1 MNRLFKLI
9 KLTLLI
15 LISTL
20 LMTLAISG
28 CSSDGGS
35 NSYSG
40 KINGQITGVD
50 FDGGTVEL
58 IDPDGNII
66 NTTSINSDGEFS
78 ISFNDTSV
86 SSDEYLVLKAS
97 KDSKS
102 LRALVTGYNGQ
113 GDYDGDD
120 TYISIDTESAILLCT
135 MSEYVIV
142 VDYAAFLQGTE
153 NGIYDE
159 TLPSSLNFPYRE
171 VHEEVAFQVT
181 AFLNGTAVSEP
192 SAEDVTTLIE
202 EQNHILTDSIPVSG
216 TSDGLPNT
224 TRAFTVPDGNTRVF
238 ITYQSTNSTIDD
250 STPVVVGSSM
260 NNVDGDFEWNTYT
273 TSVGANLLKACEV
286 RVLESN
292 QNDPRQARTI
302 LQDPY
307 SLNVS
312 ADSTTNLLT
321 GTFKVASSNVDDLVN
336 YDSSGLVPADNN
348 VNAQFAINFNESISG
363 NIKMNVYFTEV
374 NKTKKTSELAE
385 ISSGGGK
392 SFLSEMFSLT
402 DTTHQDKLAVGT
414 ITVGGDILV
423 YIEDIVDKTRYL
435 ATAPIPFYKTLSDT
449 RVTDTTILANNI
461 LTSHDDAVR
470 PVDSGN
476 AYSHYI
482 MNFDA
487 FLKNNSIPAWTN
499 KTYSNNIPADGSR
512 LPLILIHGWEGE
524 DNYRSAAKLNDWNES
539 PVNYFFKLLS
549 YYMGTEELYSK
560 YHVYIAHWPSY
571 KHLTFNGQMFKE
583 ILDDVKTNHPTTD
596 LGRGM
601 NDPDVGVSVI
611 THSTGGLIFRSA
623 AQTHKAFKG
632 TTNTA
637 EYDEYALLRKA
648 IILASPNHGTPGA
661 INTFPNNMSLVGK
674 DLLTQS
680 SSDLE
685 WDAFDGY
692 YNIKFGVIRRFDYK
706 DDRSINR
713 YVKQRLN
720 TEKFDQNFLNKI
732 GWAKKTYNP
741 WLMWL
746 NQSFPN
752 TDSFR
757 SKCILY
763 SGWTVLPFV
772 NPGNCIDNGI
782 IFEATAAVFQR
793 LGYNNDSVLPLSS
806 NLLAVDTSKDGFTLE
821 RGSGKNHIRSKW
833 YPNSTYY
840 KWDDY
845 NIVVIGA
852 AQDHPLNM
860 EFRLIWDY
868 DHDSIV
874 HGCMLHGSQDQVA
887 ALIDQGESAAAGFKD
902 CINSSVRPYYTK
914 AAWEYCYSEK
924 LTDAQAQAKKNPLK
938 IDASF
943 LIMRRD
949 LLNAAN

>member
-1 MNRLFKLI
+1 MSRLFKL
-9 KLTLLI
+9 KKVSMLI
-15 LISTL
+15 LIPTL
-20 LMTLAISG
+20 FMTLVMSG

-40 KINGQITGVD
+40 RISGQISGVD
-50 FDGGTVEL
+50 FGGGTVEL
-58 IDPDGNII
+58 IDPDGNVI

-78 ISFNDTSV
+78 IHFNDTSV

-113 GDYDGDD
+113 GEYDGDD
-120 TYISIDTESAILLCT
+120 TYISIDTESSILLCT
-135 MSEYVIV
+135 MSEYVSV

-171 VHEEVAFQVT
+171 VHEDVAFQVS
-181 AFLNGTAVSEP
+181 AFLNGSAVSKP
-192 SAEDVTTLIE
+192 SMEDITTLIE
-202 EQNHILTDSIPVSG
+202 EQNHILTDSIPLSG

-224 TRAFTVPDGNTRVF
+224 TRAFTVPDGNTRVL
-238 ITYQSTNSTIDD
+238 ITYQSTNSILSD
-250 STPVVVGSSM
+250 STPVVVSSAM

-273 TSVGANLLKACEV
+273 TSVGGNLLKAYEV
-286 RVLESN
+286 RVLESD
-292 QNDPRQARTI
+292 QNDPSQARTL

-321 GTFKVASSNVDDLVN
+321 GTFKVVSSNVDDLVN
-336 YDSSGLVPADNN
+336 YNTSGLVPAADN
-348 VNAQFAINFNESISG
+348 VNAQFAINFNKRISAS
-363 NIKMNVYFTEV
+363 IKMNVYFTKV
-374 NKTKKTSELAE
+374 NDTEKTSELAE

-402 DTTHQDKLAVGT
+402 DTNRQDKLAVGT
-414 ITVGGDILV
+414 ITIGGDILV

-435 ATAPIPFYKTLSDT
+435 ANPPIPFYKTLANT

-482 MNFDA
+482 MDFDA

-499 KTYSNNIPADGSR
+499 KNYSNNIPADGSR

-524 DNYRSAAKLNDWNES
+524 ADYRSAAKLNDWNES

-583 ILDDVKTNHPTTD
+583 ILEDVKTNHPTTD

-601 NDPDVGVSVI
+601 NDPNVGVSVI

-623 AQTHKAFKG
+623 AQTHKAFKH
-632 TTNTA
+632 TTSTN

-661 INTFPNNMSLVGK
+661 IHTFPNNMSIVGK

-685 WDAFDGY
+685 WDAFDSY
-692 YNIKFGVIRRFDYK
+692 YNIRFGAHRFDYK

-732 GWAKKTYNP
+732 GLTTKTYNP

-746 NQSFPN
+746 NKSFPN

-763 SGWTVLPFV
+763 SGWTVLPV
-772 NPGNCIDNGI
+772 INPGNCIDNGWQ
-782 IFEATAAVFQR
+782 FELTAGVLQAQ
-793 LGYNNDSVLPLSS
+793 GYNNDSVLPLSS
-806 NLLAVDTSKDGFTLE
+806 NLLAVDTSKDGFTLT

-833 YPNSTYY
+833 YPNSTFY
-840 KWDDY
+840 KWNDY

-874 HGCMLHGSQDQVA
+874 NGCMLNGSQDQVA
-887 ALIDQGESAAAGFKD
+887 ALIDQKESAVAGFED

-914 AAWEYCYSEK
+914 AAWEYSYSVK

-943 LIMRRD
+943 LIMRKD
-949 LLNAAN
+949 LLTAAN